1 MFIKMSLL
9 SKNTLKKYN
18 LFHWEN
24 TSGPRL
30 NFTPQKMRDFYLTS
44 SWEAFSYFSSFVSI
58 KINSRHT
65 VRKWE
70 GRAQRQFAAKGSL
83 VLNLILG
90 FSFKGGQNEQSPGLN
105 ETAMGH

>member
-24 TSGPRL
+24 TSEPRL
-30 NFTPQKMRDFYLTS
+30 NFTTQKMIDFYLTS

-65 VRKWE
+65 TVCVSERGVHKDSLLL
-70 GRAQRQFAAKGSL
+70 KDHL
-83 VLNLILG
+83 VLI
-90 FSFKGGQNEQSPGLN
+90 
-105 ETAMGH
+105 